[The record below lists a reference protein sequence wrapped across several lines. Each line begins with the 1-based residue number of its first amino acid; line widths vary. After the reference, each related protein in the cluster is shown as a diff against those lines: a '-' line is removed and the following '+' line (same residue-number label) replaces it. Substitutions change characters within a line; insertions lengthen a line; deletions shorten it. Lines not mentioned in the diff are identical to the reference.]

1 MKLIIQIPCFNEA
14 ETIAITIGCLP
25 RQVEGFDTV
34 EWLIIDDGSSDD
46 TAEVARKSGADHII
60 SHTRN
65 LGLARSFSSGLRSC
79 IALGADV
86 ILNTDADNQYRAAD
100 IPALVKP
107 ILNREAD
114 IVIGSRPIST
124 IKHFSL
130 VKKLLQYVGS
140 WVVRVASNTNVSDAP
155 CGFRAISREA
165 AMRINIF
172 SGYTYTAEMII
183 QAGLKDMTIVC
194 VPIKV
199 NFDLRPSRLVKNI
212 SSYVKRSII
221 TILRIFIVYQPFKF
235 FMTIATVLLGMG
247 GLVGLRFF
255 YYFVTGEGYGHVQS
269 VILAGILLGAGFQTL
284 LVAFLADIIA
294 VNRQLLEKVDFV
306 LKKAESR
313 IAQGK
318 ES

>member
-14 ETIAITIGCLP
+14 ETIATTIGFLP

-46 TAEVARKSGADHII
+46 TVEIARKSGIDHII
-60 SHTRN
+60 SHTHN

-86 ILNTDADNQYRAAD
+86 ILNTDADNQYNAAD
-100 IPALVKP
+100 IPVLVKP
-107 ILNREAD
+107 ILNQEAD

-130 VKKLLQYVGS
+130 VKKVLQYVGS
-140 WVVRVASNTNVSDAP
+140 WVVRTASNTSVLDAP
-155 CGFRAISREA
+155 CGFRAMSREA

-172 SGYTYTAEMII
+172 SGYSYTIEMII
-183 QAGLKDMTIVC
+183 QAGLKDMAIAC
-194 VPIKV
+194 VPIRV
-199 NFDLRPSRLVKNI
+199 NHDLRPSRLVKSI
-212 SSYVKRSII
+212 PSYIKRSII

-235 FMTIATVLLGMG
+235 FMTIAAILLVMG
-247 GLVGLRFF
+247 GLVGLRFL
-255 YYFVTGEGYGHVQS
+255 YYFVVGEGHGHVQS
-269 VILAGILLGAGFQTL
+269 VILAGILLGTGFQTF

-294 VNRQLLEKVDFV
+294 VNRQLLEKVNYV
-306 LKKAESR
+306 LKKTEKSN
-313 IAQGK
+313 
-318 ES
+318 